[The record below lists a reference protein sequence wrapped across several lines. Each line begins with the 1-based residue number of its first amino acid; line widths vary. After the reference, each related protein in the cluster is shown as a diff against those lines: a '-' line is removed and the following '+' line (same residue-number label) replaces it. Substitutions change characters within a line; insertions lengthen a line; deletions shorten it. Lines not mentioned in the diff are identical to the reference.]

1 MILSKEFNFWTNT
14 LPQIENYE
22 EALKDKFIGWELHHR
37 LETHNS
43 DGEKRL
49 VPLSMKELKALGMY
63 EVRDLPPEQLIFMT
77 SKEHRSLHFKYTV
90 KHRDTSYMKSDS
102 YRASCSVAHKGK
114 HSCKG
119 YKWYTNGIED
129 RMFNPNGEIPEEFIL
144 GRKNKH
150 WGINA

>member
-43 DGEKRL
+43 DGEERL

-77 SKEHRSLHFKYTV
+77 SKEHRSLHFKYTA

-119 YKWYTNGIED
+119 YKWYTNDIED
-129 RMFNPNGEIPEEFIL
+129 RMLNPNGEIPEGFIL